1 MTDLLQTLRDLWWL
15 LVAVV
20 GMIIRVEVGQALNRA
35 NIRALWARRSEDRA
49 SDNARHDQL
58 HRDMTLARQENRE
71 DFKAVREAIDRLTER
86 MTR

>member
-1 MTDLLQTLRDLWWL
+1 MTDLLQTVRDLWWL
-15 LVAVV
+15 LGAIV

-35 NIRALWARRSEDRA
+35 NIRALWARRSED
-49 SDNARHDQL
+49 